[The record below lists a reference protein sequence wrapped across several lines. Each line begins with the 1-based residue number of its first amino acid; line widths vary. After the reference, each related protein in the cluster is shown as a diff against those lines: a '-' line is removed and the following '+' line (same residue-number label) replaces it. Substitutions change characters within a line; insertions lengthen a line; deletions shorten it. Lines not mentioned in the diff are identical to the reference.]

1 MQPYVRERGL
11 SSSPTCQGII
21 TEEFVTAGA
30 ENLTYSGVSYTFSAA
45 GASAAGFS
53 TTATTT
59 SWSSASSA
67 AGFASSAASSGF
79 LETHE
84 VAFSPTRLCVLN
96 VLCLML

>member
-1 MQPYVRERGL
+1 MQPYVWERGFL

-30 ENLTYSGVSYTFSAA
+30 ENLTYSGVSCTFSAA
-45 GASAAGFS
+45 GVSAAGFS

-59 SWSSASSA
+59 SCNSASSA
-67 AGFASSAASSGF
+67 AGFASSASSGF

-84 VAFSPTRLCVLN
+84 IAFSPTRVCVLN